1 MPTTA
6 KNIDEMGRQKM
17 PISSQQFKENDR
29 KREMSRNTTAPT
41 WESVQNGRG
50 VEKSQCREL
59 LLEEASACANTRT
72 C

>member
-29 KREMSRNTTAPT
+29 KREMSRNTTDAGVGAEWQRCGEKPMPRT
-41 WESVQNGRG
+41 ALRG
-50 VEKSQCREL
+50 S
-59 LLEEASACANTRT
+59 
-72 C
+72 